1 MRQSRRSDVC
11 PETGFSLLE
20 LLVAITI
27 MALLSTAVIASFRIG
42 LSSWRRGEDFMER
55 SQKLSAAVELLHKQ
69 LGSANP
75 LFPLSS
81 LTEPAGRDRAV
92 PVEAQN
98 APAFVG
104 SAREVV
110 FVSGYP
116 VSSTGQGGMQVIHY
130 AMAVPVS
137 TTPLAAAGMT
147 FQVTAVPIFHR
158 DDFLKMAAMIPQGE
172 TGALT
177 LLENVQD
184 ITFQYWGEEQPSPSP
199 EAEAKVKP
207 RLVAFD
213 QWDGTKTRRLPEAVS
228 IQIRF
233 ARTTESGAAIHP
245 YNREAVDLF
254 VPINVAKSD

>member
-11 PETGFSLLE
+11 PGSGFSLLE

-27 MALLSTAVIASFRIG
+27 MALLSTAVIASFRLG

-75 LFPLSS
+75 LFPLSA
-81 LTEPAGRDRAV
+81 LTESAGWDRAV
-92 PVEAQN
+92 PVEAQD

-104 SAREVV
+104 SARELV

-116 VSSTGQGGMQVIHY
+116 VLSAGQGGMQVIHY
-130 AMAVPVS
+130 AMGVPVG

-147 FQVTAVPIFHR
+147 FQVTAVPIFRR
-158 DDFLKMAAMIPQGE
+158 DDFLKMAAMIPQGA

-184 ITFQYWGEEQPSPSP
+184 ITFQYWDEEQPSPSP
-199 EAEAKVKP
+199 EAKVKP

-213 QWDGTKTRRLPEAVS
+213 QWDGAKTRRLPEAVS